1 MSVSFLMMTDSL
13 APAQP
18 GALSQPNL
26 PAWVVPATPERNYT
40 TVGISADGELYI
52 YGDSADHPGP
62 VVPALVGVVL
72 DATLVQHGSNSRYG
86 LRDYLDLQLGAP
98 IPGEVIVLRLPCQLR
113 PHPETGELQ
122 SPWSVRSLL
131 GCLLQL
137 DLQEQAIKVQARRGR
152 TATFMRVFPYDTDGR
167 EQPELRA
174 EPIGYTRDDL
184 EIAIDALRRELG
196 LAPQF
201 DPVRHG

>member
-1 MSVSFLMMTDSL
+1 MMTDSL
-13 APAQP
+13 ATAQP
-18 GALSQPNL
+18 AALAPSGL

-40 TVGISADGELYI
+40 TVGITADGDLYI

-62 VVPALVGVVL
+62 TVPALVGVAL
-72 DATLVQHGSNSRYG
+72 DATLVQRGSGSRYG

-98 IPGEVIVLRLPCQLR
+98 IPGEVIILRLPCQLR
-113 PHPETGELQ
+113 PHPETGEPQ
-122 SPWSVRSLL
+122 APWSVRSLL

-137 DLQEQAIKVQARRGR
+137 DLREQAIKLQTRRGR
-152 TATFMRVFPYDTDGR
+152 AATFMRVFPYDTDGR

-174 EPIGYTRDDL
+174 EPIGHTRDDL

-201 DPVRHG
+201 SSVRHV